1 VVELADGLAAAASG
15 LRALSAFFVDDG
27 TLGDT
32 LVRVAELACEVTSA
46 DMAGITLLVDGE
58 PATGVFTDAEA
69 PQIDAAQY
77 EMDDGP
83 CLAAF
88 RDQRIYRIDSTAAE
102 DRWPAFARDAA
113 SHGVTATL
121 SVPLAARR
129 EGVGALNLYS
139 RTAAFSDQHVRQAEV
154 FAAQAAIVL
163 ANAQVYWDA
172 RQLGENLRQA
182 MRSRAAID
190 QATGILM
197 ADGGRRPDE
206 AFQLLVRASQR
217 ENRKLRDIA
226 AEIVAHASERRGPP
240 GPGAPGG
247 T

>member
-1 VVELADGLAAAASG
+1 MADDLAAMASG
-15 LRALSAFFVDDG
+15 LRALSGFFVDEG

-32 LVRVAELACEVTSA
+32 LLRVAGLACEVTAA
-46 DMAGITLLVDGE
+46 DMAGITLVVDGR

-69 PQIDAAQY
+69 PQIDAQY

-88 RDQRIYRIDSTAAE
+88 RDQRVYRIESTAAD

-113 SHGVTATL
+113 AHGITATL
-121 SVPLAARR
+121 SVPLAARG
-129 EGVGALNLYS
+129 EGLGALNLYS
-139 RTAAFSDQHVRQAEV
+139 RTAAFSDRHVRQAEV

-190 QATGILM
+190 QAIGVLM
-197 ADGGRRPDE
+197 AAGGQRPDE

-226 AEIVAHASERRGPP
+226 AEIVARTAERRGPP
-240 GPGAPGG
+240 
-247 T
+247 

>member
-1 VVELADGLAAAASG
+1 MADGLAAAASG

-226 AEIVAHASERRGPP
+226 AEIVAHASDRRGPL
-240 GPGAPGG
+240 GPGAAGG